1 MKMKINCVFDSIEE
15 MQTWAK
21 MTCGLPLGSG
31 QPVPVATME
40 QVFPTE
46 AQGVNPL
53 PVNPNPVP
61 MPQMPISTAAPV
73 PSIQQ
78 APPVTPPAAIPP
90 IAPAPTAPI
99 TPPPVTAVAPT
110 YTIDQFRIPMAGLMD
125 AGRQAELQALLQ
137 SFGANILTEVKPDQY
152 PALAARLKE
161 MGVTV

>member
-40 QVFPTE
+40 QTFPTE
-46 AQGVNPL
+46 APTVNPL
-53 PVNPNPVP
+53 PVDLAQAPA
-61 MPQMPISTAAPV
+61 PQMPITTAAPV
-73 PSIQQ
+73 PPIQQ
-78 APPVTPPAAIPP
+78 VAPVTPPAAAPSIT
-90 IAPAPTAPI
+90 PAPTTPL

-110 YTIDQFRIPMAGLMD
+110 YTIEQFQQAMVGLID

-137 SFGANILTEVKPDQY
+137 SFGATYLTEVKSDQY

>member
-40 QVFPTE
+40 PVFPTE
-46 AQGVNPL
+46 APAVNPL
-53 PVNPNPVP
+53 PVDPAPVP
-61 MPQMPISTAAPV
+61 APQMPITTAAPV
-73 PSIQQ
+73 PPIQQ
-78 APPVTPPAAIPP
+78 APPVTPPAA
-90 IAPAPTAPI
+90 AVPTAPI

-110 YTIDQFRIPMAGLMD
+110 YTIEQFQQAMVGLID
-125 AGRQAELQALLQ
+125 SGRQAELQALLQ
-137 SFGANILTEVKPDQY
+137 SFGATYLTEVKQEQY